1 MVAKNKKISMNDLAL
16 MTGFSMSTVSKALN
30 NKGRISEKTR
40 KIILDKAKEH
50 NFIADYFA
58 QALAKNESMVIGVI
72 YPEHMGIGFSHP
84 FYSVVL
90 DSFRKTIESYGYEM
104 LFLSPNMGKYK
115 MTYVE
120 YCKYRKVDGVLVV
133 TFNHSDEQLI
143 ELAESDIPLV
153 CTDLNEFNTLT
164 VVSDDYKGG
173 QLAAKYLLDQGHKSI
188 MHIAGPLTT
197 AAGLNRFLG
206 YEATM
211 LENGI
216 KDYKLRVANDFSY
229 EDGYHTVLELVK
241 RGRMPT
247 GLFLSSDWMAVGA
260 IRALNENGYKV
271 PEDISVIG
279 YDNIEFFKY
288 NSPSLTTIAQNGTL
302 IGEKTATLLK
312 EVIEGKDVESI
323 VLDVELIERE
333 SCKKIYVL

>member
-1 MVAKNKKISMNDLAL
+1 MVAFRKDKWETLGGIAIPSYYIGGN
-16 MTGFSMSTVSKALN
+16 SKETP
-30 NKGRISEKTR
+30 GQPPYTRGIHEHMYKTR
-40 KIILDKAKEH
+40 LWTMRQYAGFGTAEES
-50 NFIADYFA
+50 
-58 QALAKNESMVIGVI
+58 NER
-72 YPEHMGIGFSHP
+72 Y
-84 FYSVVL
+84 
-90 DSFRKTIESYGYEM
+90 
-104 LFLSPNMGKYK
+104 
-115 MTYVE
+115 
-120 YCKYRKVDGVLVV
+120 
-133 TFNHSDEQLI
+133 
-143 ELAESDIPLV
+143 
-153 CTDLNEFNTLT
+153 
-164 VVSDDYKGG
+164 
-173 QLAAKYLLDQGHKSI
+173 KYLLDQGHKSI

>member
-1 MVAKNKKISMNDLAL
+1 MSMNNKKISMNDIAQ
-16 MTGFSMSTVSKALN
+16 MTGFSMGTVSKALN
-30 NKGRISEKTR
+30 GKGRISEKTR
-40 KIILDKAKEH
+40 NIILETAKEH
-50 NFIADYFA
+50 NFVADYFA
-58 QALAKNESMVIGVI
+58 QSLAKKESFVIGVI
-72 YPEHMGIGFSHP
+72 YPENMGIGFSHP

-104 LFLSPNMGKYK
+104 LFLSPNMGKHK

-153 CTDLNEFNTLT
+153 CTDLNKFNTLT

-173 QLAAKYLLDQGHKSI
+173 QLAAKYLLDQGHTSI
-188 MHIAGPLTT
+188 MHIAGPLTV

-216 KDYKLRVANDFSY
+216 KDYKLRVAEDFTF
-229 EDGYHTVLELVK
+229 EDGYHTVLELIH
-241 RGRMPT
+241 RGRIPT

-260 IRALNENGYKV
+260 IRALNEHGYKV

-279 YDNIEFFKY
+279 FDNIDFFKY
-288 NSPSLTTIAQNGTL
+288 NSPALTTIAQNAPL
-302 IGEKTATLLK
+302 IGEQAATLLYSAIK
-312 EVIEGKDVESI
+312 GEEVESI

-333 SCKKIYVL
+333 SCRNISAE

>member
-1 MVAKNKKISMNDLAL
+1 MSDEKKKVSMNDLSKI
-16 MTGFSMSTVSKALN
+16 TGYSMSTVSKVLN

-40 KIILDKAKEH
+40 KIILDAAKEH
-50 NFIADYFA
+50 NFVADYFA

-104 LFLSPNMGKYK
+104 LFLSPNMGKHK

-143 ELAESDIPLV
+143 ELAKSDIPLV

-164 VVSDDYKGG
+164 VVSDDFKGG
-173 QLAAKYLLDQGHKSI
+173 QLAAKYLLDKGHKSI

-206 YEATM
+206 YEDIM
-211 LENGI
+211 LKNGI
-216 KDYKLRVANDFSY
+216 NDYKLRVADDFSY
-229 EDGYHTVLELVK
+229 EDGYHTVLELIK
-241 RGRMPT
+241 RGRMPSA
-247 GLFLSSDWMAVGA
+247 LFLSSDWMAVGA
-260 IRALNENGYKV
+260 IRALNENGYAV
-271 PEDISVIG
+271 PKDISVIG

-288 NSPSLTTIAQNGTL
+288 NSPSLTTIAQNGIL

-312 EVIEGKDVESI
+312 ETIEGKDVESI

-333 SCKKIYVL
+333 SCIKVD